1 MKEAF
6 IKIGDYIESTPDR
19 VRDIFHGFIKECKII
34 RKKVKN
40 LPQTNYDLGIYH
52 INRCNMSDAK
62 MRFFFVTKLDPK
74 MALAYY
80 HLARCHLFNL
90 EYNKAKK
97 YLEHALTLDKNLKEA
112 RYRLQQINHNVLL
125 EPIPLQVIEEDFDNL
140 ANKYED
146 YIQNHLLYTAP
157 EILANILKPHVQG
170 VDDLWALDIG
180 CGTGIAGYYLKQN
193 VAIKSLHGID
203 VSQRML
209 ALSKELVLDDKH
221 VYNLVEKEDFYNLT
235 KINDKFDI
243 VIACMSLCY
252 SNNLSKIFVELDRVS
267 TKNAIFGLV
276 LLKSKKEDIIFDYK
290 NGCFGFS
297 LSYLKG
303 IFDKH
308 QLKIL
313 EQAEIELFS
322 NGSKGFIFIL
332 KR

>member
-6 IKIGDYIESTPDR
+6 IKIGDYIDSIPDR
-19 VRDIFHGFIKECKII
+19 IRGISHGFIQECHVA
-34 RKKVKN
+34 RKKLKN
-40 LPQTNYDLGIYH
+40 LPQTNYNLGIYH
-52 INRCNMSDAK
+52 IDRCNMSDAK
-62 MRFFFVTKLDPK
+62 MRFFFVTKLDPR
-74 MALAYY
+74 MALAHY

-97 YLEHALTLDKNLKEA
+97 CLEHALALDKNLEGA
-112 RYRLQQINHNVLL
+112 RYRLQQINQKVLL
-125 EPIPLQVIEEDFDNL
+125 EPIPLQVIEEDFNNL

-157 EILANILKPHVQG
+157 EILANMLESHVQG
-170 VDDLWALDIG
+170 AEDLLALDIG

-203 VSQRML
+203 ISQRML
-209 ALSKELVLDDKH
+209 ELSKELVLDNKH
-221 VYNLVEKEDFYNLT
+221 VYNLVEKGDFYNLR

-243 VIACMSLCY
+243 ILACMSLCY
-252 SNNLSKIFVELDRVS
+252 SNDLSKIFVELNRVS
-267 TKNAIFGLV
+267 TKNAIFCLV
-276 LLKSKKEDIIFDYK
+276 LLKSKKEDIVFDYK

-303 IFDKH
+303 VFDKH
-308 QLKIL
+308 QLKVL
-313 EQAEIELFS
+313 EQAEVELFS

-332 KR
+332 RK